1 MTIFA
6 ILNKKKESI
15 MIKRKE
21 EMETIYPEHVCNGLG
36 SIEKKFVFSTEEMLD
51 KAKMFAR
58 ITLPDGSSIG
68 EHPHQPEAE
77 IYYILEGEVV
87 VTDNDR
93 QEILHPGDAVFTGN
107 GDRHS
112 VTNASGKPAVLM
124 AVILW

>member
-1 MTIFA
+1 
-6 ILNKKKESI
+6 
-15 MIKRKE
+15 MIRHQK
-21 EMETIYPEHVCNGLG
+21 EMETIYPEHVCNGLNH
-36 SIEKKFVFSTEEMLD
+36 IEKQFVFSTEEMSG

-58 ITLPDGSSIG
+58 ITLPCGSSIG

-93 QEILHPGDAVFTGN
+93 REILHAGDAVFTGN

-112 VTNASGKPAVLM
+112 VANESNQPAVLM

>member
-1 MTIFA
+1 
-6 ILNKKKESI
+6 
-15 MIKRKE
+15 MIKYKG
-21 EMETIYPEHVCNGLG
+21 EMETIYPEHVCNGLNH
-36 SIEKKFVFSTEEMLD
+36 IEKQFIFSTEEMAG

-93 QEILHPGDAVFTGN
+93 QETLHSGDAVFTGN

-112 VTNASGKPAVLM
+112 VANVSGKLAVLM